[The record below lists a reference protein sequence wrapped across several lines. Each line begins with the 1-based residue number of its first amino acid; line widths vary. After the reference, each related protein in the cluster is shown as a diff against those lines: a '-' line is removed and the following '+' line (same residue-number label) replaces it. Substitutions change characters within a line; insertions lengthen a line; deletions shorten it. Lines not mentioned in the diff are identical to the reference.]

1 MCFPLPLRDEGNQ
14 PKKRTMTRT
23 LLIAIALV
31 ALMAQGARAQ
41 SYGKAPIPGDP
52 GSHADKKTGFDMKR
66 GNQLPLDLEF
76 FDHTNQPVNLGSLL
90 NGKPAILVMAYYRCP
105 QLCNEVL
112 QSLLES
118 LRVLARGGFEVGRD
132 FNVITVGIDPKET
145 QHMARIKRLAFLKE
159 LDGRPEEQTGW
170 WFLTAGHGQGTDV
183 KEADRRIH
191 DLADAVGFWYALRYK
206 GTDYQYDTADGEWKS
221 QSGSKLRADAREYE
235 YIHASGIMIVTPE
248 GKVSQYF
255 MGNSGEK
262 SPDTDDPVG
271 QRPYRAR
278 DLRLALVEASG
289 GKIGTAFD
297 QAMLYCFMYDQTT
310 SQYRPVMRTLAWI
323 AAPFV
328 LLVLGIAFL
337 GIRNARRVGNNTL
350 PPLPPAS
357 TELNGTGGG
366 SG

>member
-1 MCFPLPLRDEGNQ
+1 MA
-14 PKKRTMTRT
+14 RT
-23 LLIAIALV
+23 LLIAFALT
-31 ALMAQGARAQ
+31 AFMADGARAQ

-66 GNQLPLDLEF
+66 GNQIPLEIEL
-76 FDHTNQPVNLGSLL
+76 FDHTNQPVKLGSLL

-118 LRVLARGGFEVGRD
+118 LKVLARGGFEVGRD
-132 FNVITVGIDPKET
+132 FKVITVGIDPKET
-145 QHMARIKRLAFLKE
+145 QHIARIKRLAFLKE
-159 LDGRPEEQTGW
+159 LDGRPEEQPGW

-191 DLADAVGFWYALRYK
+191 ELADAVGFWFALRHK

-221 QSGSKLRADAREYE
+221 QGGSKLRPDAREYE

-248 GKVSQYF
+248 GQVSQYF

-262 SPDTDDPVG
+262 SPDSNDPVG

-297 QAMLYCFMYDQTT
+297 QAMLYCFMYDQT
-310 SQYRPVMRTLAWI
+310 SSRYRPVMRTLAWI
-323 AAPFV
+323 ATPFV
-328 LLVLGIAFL
+328 LLVIGIAAL
-337 GIRNARRVGNNTL
+337 GIRNARRVGNQL
-350 PPLPPAS
+350 PPLPPLS